1 MDPASASDLRGFLSH
16 SNSHMDHQDE
26 QMAASNRTIQALVS
40 QVSELTT
47 QLQRLQTEPEQRPTA
62 PTIPDQAVRFIEP
75 RLPPPAFYS
84 GEPQQCRSFLAM
96 CSLYMALQALCG
108 FVLFVSLAV
117 QNVES
122 LLVYDRQT
130 LLNFRH
136 SAKDLVKFD
145 YAGQKTLPPLLSGI
159 PAYLCRLP
167 VTHPRR
173 KHHRRRG
180 KRGGQL
186 VRVKTGLAL
195 SSMGSWTEYRAVPRL
210 SISRRIAGPYRRL
223 AGTCRRLG

>member
-1 MDPASASDLRGFLSH
+1 MYSH
-16 SNSHMDHQDE
+16 SKMTPVCV
-26 QMAASNRTIQALVS
+26 AC
-40 QVSELTT
+40 
-47 QLQRLQTEPEQRPTA
+47 RL
-62 PTIPDQAVRFIEP
+62 
-75 RLPPPAFYS
+75 
-84 GEPQQCRSFLAM
+84 
-96 CSLYMALQALCG
+96 ALQALCG

-159 PAYLCRLP
+159 PAYLCRLH
-167 VTHPRR
+167 VIHPRR
-173 KHHRRRG
+173 KRHRRQG
-180 KRGGQL
+180 KRGGRL

-195 SSMGSWTEYRAVPRL
+195 SSMGSWIEYRAVPRL
-210 SISRRIAGPYRRL
+210 SISWRL
-223 AGTCRRLG
+223 LDPINAWLVPVVGSDEVSLSRAPCSPRPVGVG